1 MEYYTIAYNLEKENN
16 ENARYYYELAV
27 LFEYNLALK
36 HMEYLDKPNF
46 ISYLKKY
53 NNSQTN
59 SDFLEILSFW
69 YNNMKIYK
77 NTKALNV
84 EMSSNELDEL
94 WTQIWFAKGETQT
107 KVDNELKKFEYYYKK
122 YKDYKPYYLYEYIA
136 LIILYD
142 QIPRN
147 IFRNSA
153 KAYDTDNIAFNHA
166 KYLIKF
172 MEYIPYHLSIPI
184 IMSYIHSESI
194 EILNQTK
201 DIIGNIQKKYYNNY
215 NNIFSSLN
223 GIFQNHYDR
232 ISLFGRIPERN
243 KFLNREST
251 ENELVY
257 LQSI

>member
-1 MEYYTIAYNLEKENN
+1 MEFYDIAYKLEKENN

-27 LFEYNLALK
+27 LFEYKLALK

-53 NNSQTN
+53 NNSNIN
-59 SDFLEILSFW
+59 SDFLEIVSYW
-69 YNNMKIYK
+69 YNNMKIFK
-77 NTKALNV
+77 NTKQLNV
-84 EMSSNELDEL
+84 EMSSNEMDEL
-94 WTQIWFAKGETQT
+94 WTQIWFAKGVNQT

-153 KAYDTDNIAFNHA
+153 KAYETDNIAFNHA
-166 KYLIKF
+166 KYLMKF
-172 MEYIPYHLSIPI
+172 IEHIPFHLSIPI
-184 IMSYIHSESI
+184 IISYIHSESS
-194 EILNQTK
+194 EILTDAK
-201 DIIGNIQKKYYNNY
+201 KIIEVVQKKYYNKY
-215 NNIFSSLN
+215 NNIFTSLN

-243 KFLNREST
+243 KFLDRLST
-251 ENELVY
+251 EKELVY